1 LTYIIPSY
9 VWLTLLASVF
19 HAFSFT
25 YTKQFLVHS
34 LNRQKLAFYSQ
45 YAVGLL
51 ALLLLPFVD
60 LQQLWDQFWLIL
72 LMCALVL
79 LGQTCYL
86 NAMRHGDA
94 SFVVPMLGCKIFAV
108 AIFSVVFFG
117 QTYPMTV
124 YLAGVGAFVSLFF
137 LNDGKLHGSPL
148 ALMFI
153 LLTCVVFALADI
165 IVVQVLKNG
174 MGGLELAVFVFVVPA
189 VLLIPL
195 SPILFKNDWK
205 VTKPFGK
212 TLFVYAVAH
221 FIGLVILMYAFKQA
235 QEATMINI
243 VQASRGF
250 IAVGVVY
257 VMARFGF
264 SQIEKLTNRQL
275 VSRLIGGLVMFGSL
289 TVAIIGI

>member
-1 LTYIIPSY
+1 MTYIIPPY

-51 ALLLLPFVD
+51 TLFLLPFVE
-60 LQQLWDQFWLIL
+60 LQQLWDQFWMIL

-86 NAMRHGDA
+86 SAMRYGDA

-108 AIFSVVFFG
+108 AGLSVAFFD
-117 QTYPMTV
+117 QTYSSTV
-124 YLAGVGAFVSLFF
+124 YFAALGAFVSLFF
-137 LNDGKLHGSPL
+137 LNDGKLRGSPL

-153 LLTCVVFALADI
+153 LLTCVFFAVADI
-165 IVVQVLKNG
+165 IVVHVLQNG
-174 MGGLELAVFVFVVPA
+174 MGVLELAVFVFVVPA
-189 VLLIPL
+189 VLLMPL
-195 SPILFKNDWK
+195 SPILFKDDWK
-205 VTKPFGK
+205 VDRAFSK
-212 TLFVYAVAH
+212 TLFIYAIVH

-257 VMARFGF
+257 LMARFGF
-264 SQIEKLTNRQL
+264 SQIEQLTRRQL
-275 VSRLIGGLVMFGSL
+275 ISRLIGGLMMFGSL
-289 TVAIIGI
+289 TVALIGI